1 MQRLKKDITTW
12 LEALEVMTR
21 HLHTWCTQKCGLQ
34 IKVLGERE
42 VSIRGATKAEVEGGL
57 VEAEGSLFVAIVEDH
72 DITRETT

>member
-1 MQRLKKDITTW
+1 
-12 LEALEVMTR
+12 
-21 HLHTWCTQKCGLQ
+21 
-34 IKVLGERE
+34 VLGERE